1 MTTAGTLA
9 PEGEAGAVIR
19 NESAEERYLARLESA
34 RGEWWSSGNFD
45 TWKRLY
51 TSEYPRGFLIMQTL
65 RKYVPE
71 FMVRGS
77 SVLDVGCGDA
87 GALIAFAEN
96 GARCAGIE
104 TFETSLERGRLRA
117 ADHGVA
123 VDLKKGAGEAIPFPD
138 ASFDLVMLDNVLEH
152 VNDRPLTLR
161 EVRRVLKPGGIL
173 YMVTPKPFSLYSLWN
188 DPHYDLAGLVLMP
201 RRMQIWY
208 FEKIRGGGKGTYD
221 VGVIPTRRAIRR
233 LLGDAG
239 FRILVSPREL
249 WINYLRDRVSRPEE
263 VRAGIK
269 RKMSE
274 FISKRAWPF
283 QNPVMRWIWDVSVG
297 SNFIIAKAP

>member
-1 MTTAGTLA
+1 VTSAA
-9 PEGEAGAVIR
+9 
-19 NESAEERYLARLESA
+19 AEERYLAKLESA
-34 RGEWWSSGNFD
+34 RADWWSSGNFD

-51 TSEYPRGFLIMQTL
+51 AGEYPRGFLIIETL
-65 RKYVPE
+65 RKYAPE
-71 FMVRGS
+71 FRVEGA

-87 GALIAFAEN
+87 GALIAFAEK
-96 GARCAGIE
+96 GAKCAGIE
-104 TFETSLERGRLRA
+104 CFDTSLERGRLRA
-117 ADHGVA
+117 ADHGVD
-123 VDLKKGAGEAIPFPD
+123 VDLKKGVAESIPFPD
-138 ASFDLVMLDNVLEH
+138 ASFHLVMLDNVLEH
-152 VNDRPLTLR
+152 VTERPGTLR
-161 EVRRVLKPGGIL
+161 EVRRVLKPGGLL

-201 RRMQIWY
+201 RPMQIWY

-221 VGVIPTRRAIRR
+221 VGVIPTRRRIRR
-233 LLGDAG
+233 LLDEAG
-239 FRILVSPREL
+239 FRITVPPREL

-274 FISKRAWPF
+274 YITSRSWPF
-283 QNPVMRWIWDVSVG
+283 ENRFMRWFWDVSVG

>member
-9 PEGEAGAVIR
+9 PEGESGAVVR
-19 NESAEERYLARLESA
+19 NAGAEERYLARLESA
-34 RGEWWSSGNFD
+34 RDEWWSSGNFD

-51 TSEYPRGFLIMQTL
+51 TSEYPRGFLIMETL

-71 FMVRGS
+71 FRVRGS
-77 SVLDVGCGDA
+77 RVLDVGCGDA

-96 GARCAGIE
+96 GASCAGIE

-117 ADHGVA
+117 ADHGVE

-138 ASFDLVMLDNVLEH
+138 SSFDLVMLDNVLEH

-161 EVRRVLKPGGIL
+161 ELRRVLKPGGIL

-221 VGVIPTRRAIRR
+221 VGVIPTRRAIRG
-233 LLGDAG
+233 LLAEAE

-249 WINYLRDRVSRPEE
+249 WINYLRDRVSRPAE
-263 VRAGIK
+263 VRPGIK
-269 RKMSE
+269 RSMSE
-274 FISKRAWPF
+274 FISKRKWPF
-283 QNPVMRWIWDVSVG
+283 DNPVMRWIWDVSVG
-297 SNFIIAKAP
+297 SNFIIARAP